1 MRYLIDTN
9 VLSEPTRPRPNSA
22 VLRWTES
29 QPRDALA
36 VSTVSLGEVRKGLDL
51 LAPGNRR
58 AALDQWLKRVIHEQF
73 RGRVLSV
80 SKDIAL
86 TWGRLMA
93 ADQKRG
99 RELPVVDGL
108 LLATAAVNGLTIVT
122 RNERDFVDRG
132 VPVFNPWPASDD

>member
-1 MRYLIDTN
+1 M
-9 VLSEPTRPRPNSA
+9 
-22 VLRWTES
+22 
-29 QPRDALA
+29 A

-51 LAPGNRR
+51 LTHGSRR
-58 AALDQWLKRVIHEQF
+58 SLLEQWFKRVMHEQF

-99 RELPVVDGL
+99 RELPIVDGL
-108 LLATAAVNGLTIVT
+108 LLATAVVNGLTIVT
-122 RNERDFVDRG
+122 RNERDFADRG
-132 VPVFNPWPASDD
+132 VPVFNPWPDSDD

>member
-9 VLSEPTRPRPNSA
+9 VFSEPVKPRPNPV
-22 VLRWTES
+22 VLSWAES
-29 QPRDALA
+29 QPREALA
-36 VSTVSLGEVRKGLDL
+36 ISTLSLGEVRKGLDL
-51 LAPGNRR
+51 LAHGSHR
-58 AALDQWLKRVIHEQF
+58 AALEQWFKVTMREQF

-86 TWGRLMA
+86 AWGRLAA

-99 RELPVVDGL
+99 RVLPIVDGL
-108 LLATAAVNGLTIVT
+108 LLATAEVHDLTLVT

-132 VPVFNPWPASDD
+132 VPVFNPWPDSDD